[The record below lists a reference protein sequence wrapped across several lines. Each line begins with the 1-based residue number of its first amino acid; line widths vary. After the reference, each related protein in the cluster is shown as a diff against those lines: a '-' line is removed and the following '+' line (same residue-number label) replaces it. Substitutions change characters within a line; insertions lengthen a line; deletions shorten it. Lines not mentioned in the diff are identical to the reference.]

1 MTLSQNGSWIFP
13 EKIEINDIHH
23 YSEQLSRVRFD
34 NDIFFDLSN
43 THTIHSS
50 FVGFLIIAKKE
61 AERKGGEL
69 KLELSNE
76 MNKLFSLLNIGD
88 YFKD

>member
-1 MTLSQNGSWIFP
+1 MTLNQNGSWIFP

-23 YSEQLSRVRFD
+23 YSEQLSRIRFED
-34 NDIFFDLSN
+34 DIYFDLSN

-61 AERKGGEL
+61 AKRKGGEL
-69 KLELSNE
+69 KLSLSDE
-76 MNKLFSLLNIGD
+76 MDRLFSLLNIGD
-88 YFKD
+88 YFTD